1 MQRSAA
7 GAASGDGIEPSGQA
21 SVAALTLRAWDQSA
35 VALLLVGSD
44 RSIVSVNV
52 AACTL
57 VDAPEEV
64 LVGTG
69 VTEVLHA
76 DDRDRVTRVFDRVFR
91 GQIDAHRVP
100 ARIAARGGAAVHV
113 DLHVSVVRDDHDRR
127 VAAAVV
133 VTPVADA
140 DAVRDEID
148 AARAQLRGVIDSQI
162 DPWIY
167 LEAVRADDGAI
178 VDFAY
183 RDANDAALVANR
195 MPRDELLAS
204 TLLSLLP
211 GHATNG
217 LLAQYVAVVE
227 TGRALSLDD
236 DPYASELAGGET
248 RWFDN
253 RLVKVGDGLSF
264 TWRDVTDRVLLRQ
277 RLAREAT
284 SDPLTGLVNRAGFAE
299 AAQRAF
305 ARTRRRG
312 EQLAMFY
319 CDVDHLKFI
328 NDTYGHE
335 WGDLVLRT
343 IADRLAGTLR
353 TSDVAA
359 RIGGDEFVVIADGI
373 TDSEAA
379 LAVAMKIADAVTR
392 PITHAGRELVPTLSI
407 GLAVALPGETV
418 EDVLRHADEAL
429 YRQKR
434 QRDLPATEG

>member
-1 MQRSAA
+1 
-7 GAASGDGIEPSGQA
+7 
-21 SVAALTLRAWDQSA
+21 
-35 VALLLVGSD
+35 
-44 RSIVSVNV
+44 
-52 AACTL
+52 
-57 VDAPEEV
+57 
-64 LVGTG
+64 
-69 VTEVLHA
+69 
-76 DDRDRVTRVFDRVFR
+76 
-91 GQIDAHRVP
+91 
-100 ARIAARGGAAVHV
+100 
-113 DLHVSVVRDDHDRR
+113 VRDDHDRR
-127 VAAAVV
+127 VAAAVF
-133 VTPVADA
+133 VTRVAEEG
-140 DAVRDEID
+140 AVRDEID

-167 LEAVRADDGAI
+167 LEAMRADDGAI

-183 RDANDAALVANR
+183 RDANDAALIANR

-236 DPYASELAGGET
+236 DPYASELTGGEI

-305 ARTRRRG
+305 ARSHRRG
-312 EQLAMFY
+312 EKLAMFY
-319 CDVDHLKFI
+319 CDVDGLKLI

-343 IADRLAGTLR
+343 VADRLAGTLR
-353 TSDVAA
+353 TSDIAA

-429 YRQKR
+429 YRHKR
-434 QRDLPATEG
+434 QRDLPTTDD